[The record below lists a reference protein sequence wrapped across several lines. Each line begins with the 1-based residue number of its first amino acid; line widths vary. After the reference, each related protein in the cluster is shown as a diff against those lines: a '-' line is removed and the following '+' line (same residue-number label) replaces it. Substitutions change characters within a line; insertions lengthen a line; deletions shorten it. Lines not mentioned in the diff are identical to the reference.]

1 MGFDLWIF
9 GATHSEL
16 KLIIRELGA
25 IPWREMDGC
34 FEAEVEKDRIGIATV
49 GVGMPRACFRIGK
62 LLGLFPSP
70 TAIMI
75 GSCGAF
81 PGSALAPGDLLVAEG
96 EILSELGVVQAEG
109 IGNSGPLAHL
119 GLEQELAMSGRLA
132 DELLLAASAVSRAK
146 KGRLLTVLGS
156 SPSGEVARKRAST
169 FNALAENMEG
179 YCLALAGKS
188 LGIEVGE
195 LRGVSNEAG
204 DRNLE
209 KWDLE
214 RAQLLTQK
222 AILQYL
228 RRSH

>member
-9 GATHSEL
+9 GATDSEL
-16 KLIIRELGA
+16 ELLILELGA
-25 IPWREMDGC
+25 IPWRKMDGC
-34 FEAEVEKDRIGIATV
+34 FEAELEKDRIGIARV
-49 GVGMPRACFRIGK
+49 GVGMAWSCFRIGQI
-62 LLGLFPSP
+62 LGLSPSP
-70 TAIMI
+70 RAIMI

-81 PGSALAPGDLLVAEG
+81 PGSALEPGDLVVAEG
-96 EILSELGVVQAEG
+96 EILSELGVAQAEG
-109 IGNSGPLAHL
+109 IGDCSPLAHL

-132 DELLLAASAVSRAK
+132 DELLLAASVVSRAT

-156 SPSGEVARKRAST
+156 SPSGEIALRRAST

-188 LGIEVGE
+188 LGVEVGE

-209 KWDLE
+209 RWNLE
-214 RAQLLTQK
+214 RAQLLAQK
-222 AILQYL
+222 AILEYL